1 VDSARHDRLRRAV
14 AVHVVD
20 VADPSGGAANTTP
33 FCESLSGPY
42 GTRQRHTRRRG
53 DRSTARRRLEGMF
66 SENFEASPSRGNP
79 GGYPGP
85 MAPHGERAFNGFCRA
100 TDRGVHRRIA
110 RLVHTYE
117 LSIPIL
123 LTVWVGEF
131 STTAAVLGLVVTVG
145 YGLFGVGALPGGIL
159 VDRFGSKPL
168 ILACLGGMAGSFLLV
183 SLAPNLLTLALAIA
197 VWGSLRASIT
207 RRGCRCSRSR
217 SISAGLRS
225 ATTGS
230 GEPRDRARPAGDRAP
245 PLSLRLADRHGRAHG
260 TRGRGRRLRSH
271 RRYRRRAS

>member
-1 VDSARHDRLRRAV
+1 MDSAEQRIV
-14 AVHVVD
+14 A
-20 VADPSGGAANTTP
+20 
-33 FCESLSGPY
+33 F
-42 GTRQRHTRRRG
+42 
-53 DRSTARRRLEGMF
+53 TAG
-66 SENFEASPSRGNP
+66 S
-79 GGYPGP
+79 
-85 MAPHGERAFNGFCRA
+85 HG
-100 TDRGVHRRIA
+100 
-110 RLVHTYE
+110 LVHTYE

-207 RRGCRCSRSR
+207 RGV
-217 SISAGLRS
+217 AALEVGRS
-225 ATTGS
+225 ARDCARL
-230 GEPRDRARPAGDRAP
+230 PRDRGTSGSRSARWRP
-245 PLSLRLADRHGRAHG
+245 
-260 TRGRGRRLRSH
+260 RS
-271 RRYRRRAS
+271 SS